1 MAEPELAFTRRTFD
15 DLFGRHALV
24 HYEGGRLPASNAI
37 DVNHLL
43 PTSNRAFHPTRK
55 PDDYQPRHAAVEY
68 TDHQED

>member
-24 HYEGGRLPASNAI
+24 HYEGERLPASNAI

-43 PTSNRAFHPTRK
+43 PDSNGAFHPTRK
-55 PDDYQPRHAAVEY
+55 LDSYQPRHAA
-68 TDHQED
+68 TDTQED